1 MQTPVQK
8 YWHDL
13 LKYVKE
19 GSLTPD
25 MVSISFPAHLFKH
38 HATST
43 PLTFAVC
50 SQMSIEAAG
59 WCTEMKIVLSQCLV
73 VMILGQA

>member
-25 MVSISFPAHLFKH
+25 MVSISLPSDLFKH
-38 HATST
+38 RIITTCFA
-43 PLTFAVC
+43 LAVC
-50 SQMSIEAAG
+50 Y
-59 WCTEMKIVLSQCLV
+59 
-73 VMILGQA
+73 